1 MDDIE
6 DQNYEGNYSTIKTTG
21 AYLRYMEKQKE
32 IKEMNQTKQPPWLIN
47 NILFCY
53 EEETHMGNDNVK
65 KQHFLQLKGK
75 YSNNKEVYT
84 DRSKSTGRKVG
95 IAAVFENIT

>member
-1 MDDIE
+1 
-6 DQNYEGNYSTIKTTG
+6 
-21 AYLRYMEKQKE
+21 MEEQKE
-32 IKEMNQTKQPPWLIN
+32 IEEMNQTQQPPWLVKI
-47 NILFCY
+47 IFCNDG
-53 EEETHMGNDNVK
+53 EKHKGNDNVK